1 MTGTIDPNLGT
12 HSWNPFA
19 VGQKRYGAGLRTQA
33 TTGPVSAAGKLGYQ
47 QRDMQRTQPR
57 TKVVQKAYGLRMGQA
72 KPRANNNLQI
82 AAARAEVARRYGKP
96 YPGTTPRT
104 GA

>member
-12 HSWNPFA
+12 HQWNPFA

-33 TTGPVSAAGKLGYQ
+33 TTGPISAAGKIGYQ
-47 QRDMQRTQPR
+47 QRDQAKRLATPR
-57 TKVVQKAYGLRMGQA
+57 TKVTQKAFGRRLGQA
-72 KPRANNNLQI
+72 KTNTNLQI
-82 AAARAEVARRYGKP
+82 AATRAEIARRYGRP
-96 YPGTTPRT
+96 YPGTTPNT